1 MKIVSLHIYH
11 FGALKD
17 CKLTLERSGF
27 QLLFGENEAGKTTLM
42 DFIKC
47 MLFGFP
53 LKNQSKRQYDPKNG
67 SRAGGKMTVE
77 HTNLGIWTIER
88 VAGTKAA
95 GDVTIYDETGRQKDE
110 SFLIQLL
117 DGMDQSLFSGAYC
130 FGLDGLQ
137 KLDKLTSEELGNFL
151 LSTAISG
158 DRDLLEI
165 EQTFEKK
172 QSGLFKKAGKKPV
185 INEKLEQLKN
195 ADQSLQKLREK
206 NENYQMIEK
215 QKESL
220 ETRMH
225 ETSRDLGH
233 IQKELRSIKRLFEL
247 RPVLEKYKQLNHELK
262 SFGTIQLTFP
272 ENGIQRYEQWQKEVS
287 LLNGELQYIED
298 RLLKIDKDQQ
308 MLKTD
313 ERMLSYQKEI
323 KQLFNKLPQYEH
335 LQEQLIQLTTLIDE
349 WRDEE
354 SGLLEAIG
362 ETWRQEELKELAL
375 SLSSLQEQEELLKQH
390 NAILEKKR
398 RLEDDLEDSRVKLE
412 NMEKE
417 EAERKA
423 LLMPDEELA
432 RYETEKNKKNQMTVF
447 PAYAW
452 MLPVISAVVLIWS
465 GWSSENTAV
474 MCVGIVLLLLAG
486 VLAFISGKKAVYQQ
500 DSKPRT
506 NQRFLEDEE
515 NRKLWIQLTA
525 ALQHENNVYLQL
537 AKQLDYLEIEEAK
550 VYEKAE
556 KWAEQYG
563 YTGDKEKLMLS
574 GYMNSLMKIKEVM
587 KQKENAIKKLENTKA
602 ELARLNNEASKL
614 ADILGI
620 DAAEDISKIIEAMY
634 TKLENQLKNEAES
647 EHLRKSFSEL
657 SERKDSLLNQI
668 QNINDRIAELW
679 KEAYADTEEAYY
691 NIGKRTAA
699 FTKISIERDALNNQ
713 MQSLGFEPH
722 VIESMAEKMT
732 EKYEETVQLF
742 EDLERKE
749 ELQKNEYTAATED
762 RAKLHWELKNL
773 LEDGTYSEH
782 LHRYELLKD
791 EWNLLVKKWASLRL
805 AQHALQKVKEDYQQT
820 KLPAVLETSSGYF
833 SKITEGEYQSILFT
847 DANELVVLKGD
858 GTRFYPHEL
867 SRGTAEQVYL
877 AIRLAVAANAGPAEF
892 PILMD
897 DIAVNFDQ
905 NRTRRTLSLIQEI
918 ARDRQVLFFTCHSHL
933 EPLVPNVPFI
943 HWPEGSVLAEK

>member
-1 MKIVSLHIYH
+1 MKIISLHIYH

-17 CKLTLERSGF
+17 CKLTLDRSGF
-27 QLLFGENEAGKTTLM
+27 QWLFGENEAGKTTLM

-47 MLFGFP
+47 ILFGFP
-53 LKNQSKRQYDPKNG
+53 LKNQSKRQYDPKDG
-67 SRAGGKMTVE
+67 SRIGGKITVE
-77 HTNLGIWTIER
+77 HTKLGIWTIER
-88 VAGTKAA
+88 ISGTKAA
-95 GDVTIYDETGRQKDE
+95 GDVIIYDETGQQKDE

-117 DGMDQSLFSGAYC
+117 DGMDQSLFTGAYC

-158 DRDLLEI
+158 DRDLLGI
-165 EQTFEKK
+165 ELTFEKK
-172 QSGLFKKAGKKPV
+172 QSVLFKKTGKKPV
-185 INEKLEQLKN
+185 INEKLEQLKS
-195 ADQSLQKLREK
+195 AAQSLQKLKEK
-206 NENYQMIEK
+206 NENYQIIEK

-220 ETRMH
+220 EIKIQ
-225 ETSRDLGH
+225 ETSRDLAL

-247 RPVLEKYKQLNHELK
+247 RLVLEKYKQLNHELK
-262 SFGTIQLTFP
+262 AFGTIKPTFP

-287 LLNGELQYIED
+287 LLNGEMQYIED
-298 RLLKIDKDQQ
+298 RLAKIDRDQQ
-308 MLKTD
+308 VLETD
-313 ERMLSYQKEI
+313 GRLLSYQKDI

-335 LQEQLIQLTTLIDE
+335 LQEQLISLNSQIDE
-349 WRDEE
+349 WRGQE
-354 SGLLEAIG
+354 SGLFETIG
-362 ETWRQEELKELAL
+362 ETWHHEDLKKMSL

-412 NMEKE
+412 NLEKE

-423 LLMPDEELA
+423 LLLPEEELA
-432 RYETEKNKKNQMTVF
+432 RYEQEKNKKYQKQAF

-474 MCVGIVLLLLAG
+474 MYAGIMLLLLAG
-486 VLAFISGKKAVYQQ
+486 GLAIITGKKAIVPQ
-500 DSKPRT
+500 DNTLRT
-506 NQRFLEDEE
+506 NQRYLEEEE

-525 ALQHENNVYLQL
+525 ALKHENNVYLQI

-550 VYEKAE
+550 VNEKTE
-556 KWAEQYG
+556 RWAEQYR

-574 GYMNSLMKIKEVM
+574 GYMNTLMKIKEVI
-587 KQKENAIKKLENTKA
+587 KQKENAINKLKNTEA
-602 ELARLNNEASKL
+602 ELDQLNNEASKL
-614 ADILGI
+614 AYYLEME
-620 DAAEDISKIIEAMY
+620 AVEDFKKLIEAMY
-634 TKLENQLKNEAES
+634 TKLEHQLKNEAES

-657 SERKDSLLNQI
+657 SERKDSLSKQI
-668 QNINDRIAELW
+668 HSINDRIAKLW
-679 KEAYADTEEAYY
+679 NEAEADTEEAYY
-691 NIGKRTAA
+691 DIGKKNAA
-699 FTKISIERDALNNQ
+699 FIKVSNERDALNNQ
-713 MQSLGFEPH
+713 LQSLGFEPH
-722 VIESMAEKMT
+722 EIDTMAEKMT

-749 ELQKNEYTAATED
+749 VLQKDEHTAATED
-762 RAKLHWELKNL
+762 KAKLHWELKNL

-805 AQHALQKVKEDYQQT
+805 AQHALQKVKEDYQKT
-820 KLPAVLETSSGYF
+820 KLPAVLETSSVYF
-833 SKITEGEYQSILFT
+833 SKITEDEYQSISFT
-847 DANELVVLKGD
+847 DANELVVLKED

-877 AIRLAVAANAGPAEF
+877 SIRLAVAANAGPAGF

-905 NRTRRTLSLIQEI
+905 NRARRTLSLIQEI
-918 ARDRQVLFFTCHSHL
+918 AQDRQVLFFTCHSHL

-943 HWPEGSVLAEK
+943 HWLEGSVLAEK

>member
-17 CKLTLERSGF
+17 CKLTLDRSGF

-77 HTNLGIWTIER
+77 HTKLGIWTIER
-88 VAGTKAA
+88 IAGTKAA
-95 GDVTIYDETGRQKDE
+95 GDVTIYDETGQQKDE

-117 DGMDQSLFSGAYC
+117 DGMDLSLFSGAYC

-172 QSGLFKKAGKKPV
+172 HSGLFKKAGKKPV
-185 INEKLEQLKN
+185 INEKLEQLKG
-195 ADQSLQKLREK
+195 AAQSLQKLKEK
-206 NENYQMIEK
+206 NENYQTIEK
-215 QKESL
+215 HKESL
-220 ETRMH
+220 ETKIQ
-225 ETSRDLGH
+225 ETSRDLDH

-262 SFGTIQLTFP
+262 SFGTIKLTFP

-287 LLNGELQYIED
+287 LLNGEMQYIED
-298 RLLKIDKDQQ
+298 RLAKIDKDKQ
-308 MLKTD
+308 MLETD
-313 ERMLSYQKEI
+313 GRMLSYQKEI

-335 LQEQLIQLTTLIDE
+335 LQEQLIQLNSQIDE

-354 SGLLEAIG
+354 SGLFDVIG
-362 ETWRQEELKELAL
+362 ETWRQEDFKELSL
-375 SLSSLQEQEELLKQH
+375 SLSSLQEQEELLKQY

-412 NMEKE
+412 NLEKE
-417 EAERKA
+417 EAERKG
-423 LLMPDEELA
+423 LLLPDEELA
-432 RYETEKNKKNQMTVF
+432 LYEREKNKKNQIQAF

-452 MLPVISAVVLIWS
+452 MLPVISSVVLIWS
-465 GWSSENTAV
+465 GWSSENNAV
-474 MCVGIVLLLLAG
+474 MYAGILLLLLAG
-486 VLAFISGKKAVYQQ
+486 GLAVISGKKAAPPQ
-500 DSKPRT
+500 DVKLRT
-506 NQRFLEDEE
+506 NERLLEDEE

-525 ALQHENNVYLQL
+525 ALQHENQVYLQI

-550 VYEKAE
+550 VYGKAE
-556 KWAEQYG
+556 RWAEQYG

-587 KQKENAIKKLENTKA
+587 KQKENAIKKMENTKA
-602 ELARLNNEASKL
+602 ELARLSHEASKL
-614 ADILGI
+614 ALHLEI
-620 DAAEDISKIIEAMY
+620 DAAGDFSQLIEAMY
-634 TKLENQLKNEAES
+634 AKLEYQLKNEAES

-657 SERKDSLLNQI
+657 SERKDSLSKQI

-679 KEAYADTEEAYY
+679 NEADADTEEAYY
-691 NIGKRTAA
+691 DIGKKTAA
-699 FTKISIERDALNNQ
+699 FIKISNERDALNNQ
-713 MQSLGFEPH
+713 LQSLGFEPH
-722 VIESMAEKMT
+722 EIETMAEKMT
-732 EKYEETVQLF
+732 EKYEQTIQHF

-749 ELQKNEYTAATED
+749 ELQKNEHTAATED
-762 RAKLHWELKNL
+762 RGKLYWELKNL

-805 AQHALQKVKEDYQQT
+805 AHHALQKVKEDYQKT
-820 KLPAVLETSSGYF
+820 KLPAVLETSSVYF

-847 DANELVVLKGD
+847 DANELVVLKED
-858 GTRFYPHEL
+858 GTRFFPHEL

-877 AIRLAVAANAGPAEF
+877 AIRLAVASNAGPEDF

-905 NRTRRTLSLIQEI
+905 KRTRRTLSLIQEI
-918 ARDRQVLFFTCHSHL
+918 AQDRQVLFFTCHSHL
-933 EPLVPNVPFI
+933 EPLMPNVPFI
-943 HWPEGSVLAEK
+943 HWPDRSVLAEK